1 MFLFSMLFICN
12 NIIIDLNSVKII
24 NKMEERKKE
33 RKKKKKEE
41 EEEKERSKLKNN
53 RLRTNP
59 NHFLIW

>member
-1 MFLFSMLFICN
+1 MLFICN

-33 RKKKKKEE
+33 RKKEEEE
-41 EEEKERSKLKNN
+41 EEEKERKLKNN

>member
-33 RKKKKKEE
+33 RKKEE
-41 EEEKERSKLKNN
+41 EERRRRRERKK
-53 RLRTNP
+53 
-59 NHFLIW
+59 